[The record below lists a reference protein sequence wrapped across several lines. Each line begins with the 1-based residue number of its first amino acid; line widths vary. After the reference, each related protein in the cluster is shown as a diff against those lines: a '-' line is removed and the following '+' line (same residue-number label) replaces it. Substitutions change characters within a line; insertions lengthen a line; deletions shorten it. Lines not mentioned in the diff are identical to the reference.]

1 MVKSNFLVI
10 GLCAGLVACG
20 GGSSSGESSGS
31 EDQPD
36 NQTGVFLD
44 SPVINIG
51 YRTET
56 LEGVTNSLGEYEYA
70 EGETVTFFIGDLDL
84 PPVPATGVVTPLN
97 MASTQ
102 DTSDPT
108 VVNILRLLQ
117 TLDKDGNPGNGIE
130 ITEQAKTNAMP
141 VDFTLDIS
149 AFEDL
154 AAVDVLVLNGGQDS
168 NGIPLISVSDAIS
181 HFEQVLTDAGLKIA
195 GVWKSTGIPE
205 IAVGG
210 TDLGLL
216 TLLPDGTYY
225 LAESNE
231 INEGDGFE
239 YGTYTFSDGVLSATT
254 IIDTNDNIG
263 FSSVATVAN
272 LAIDLSSDT
281 FSFPTDDPRESGDY
295 TFTRQSLESSSI
307 SGAWR
312 LDDVLFVF
320 MENGEYVGHQPTESN
335 GFVGF
340 EWGTYSFD
348 GSTLT
353 SSTIDNSDG
362 EALLCDLPD
371 TSDCQGVT
379 VSASVTNDTLT
390 ISIPG
395 DGDFV
400 FTKEL

>member
-1 MVKSNFLVI
+1 
-10 GLCAGLVACG
+10 
-20 GGSSSGESSGS
+20 
-31 EDQPD
+31 
-36 NQTGVFLD
+36 
-44 SPVINIG
+44 
-51 YRTET
+51 
-56 LEGVTNSLGEYEYA
+56 
-70 EGETVTFFIGDLDL
+70 
-84 PPVPATGVVTPLN
+84 
-97 MASTQ
+97 
-102 DTSDPT
+102 
-108 VVNILRLLQ
+108 
-117 TLDKDGNPGNGIE
+117 
-130 ITEQAKTNAMP
+130 
-141 VDFTLDIS
+141 
-149 AFEDL
+149 
-154 AAVDVLVLNGGQDS
+154 
-168 NGIPLISVSDAIS
+168 
-181 HFEQVLTDAGLKIA
+181 
-195 GVWKSTGIPE
+195 
-205 IAVGG
+205 VGG

-263 FSSVATVAN
+263 FSSVATAAN

-295 TFTRQSLESSSI
+295 TFTRQSLESPSI

-312 LDDVLFVF
+312 LDDVVFVF